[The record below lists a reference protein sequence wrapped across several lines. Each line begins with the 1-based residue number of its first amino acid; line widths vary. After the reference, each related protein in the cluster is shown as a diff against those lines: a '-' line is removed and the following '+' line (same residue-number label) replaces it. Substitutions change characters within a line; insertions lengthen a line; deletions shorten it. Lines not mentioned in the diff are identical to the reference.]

1 MPKGTLV
8 TIAPWVL
15 HRHKTL
21 WNAPDLFDPSRFLP
35 ERRADIPR
43 YGYLPFGAGPRV
55 CIGQS
60 FSMQEA
66 ILILARVMR
75 AVDIALVEGPEV
87 APLHRVTLRPDGPVR
102 MRLERRSH

>member
-1 MPKGTLV
+1 MRP
-8 TIAPWVL
+8 ICSIPAASCP
-15 HRHKTL
+15 
-21 WNAPDLFDPSRFLP
+21 NAALIF
-35 ERRADIPR
+35 RATAI
-43 YGYLPFGAGPRV
+43 LPFGAGPRV